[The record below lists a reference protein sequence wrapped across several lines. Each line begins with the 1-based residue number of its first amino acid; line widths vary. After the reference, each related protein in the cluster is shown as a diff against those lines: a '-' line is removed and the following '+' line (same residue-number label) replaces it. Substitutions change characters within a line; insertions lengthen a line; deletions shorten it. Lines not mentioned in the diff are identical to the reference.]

1 MFKKDYMCFEIK
13 SDESLDELFV
23 CFNKIIS
30 KLRDVNVTFAYAKN
44 TRQLLSVL
52 DMSIRI

>member
-13 SDESLDELFV
+13 SGESLDELFV
-23 CFNKIIS
+23 CFNKIIRN
-30 KLRDVNVTFAYAKN
+30 LRDVNVTFSYAKN

-52 DMSIRI
+52 DMSIGI